1 MKQFFQIDPEFKR
14 LSVPLSAEEER
25 RLEKSLMREGC
36 KDPIVVWNGCI
47 LDGHKR
53 YEVCSYEEIE
63 HETVRMD
70 FATREEAIIW
80 VCKKRMETLTP
91 DGVMYKYLG
100 GRRYACEKIRAQ
112 AIRKERRKQE
122 LETGIQPNTGT
133 APSGRVSIPL
143 ARELG
148 INRTTIEKYGTFAD
162 SMEQIANKDPLM
174 FDVICQGKA
183 VMSYAKISH
192 LAKSDVSKVVS
203 TRRKFLKEEDTKMR
217 RRAPR
222 KKVTEEQGQKNEPER
237 VILPLEMGIKEMPA
251 FDPDMEFRGLT
262 LTIPTWMNAIVRSR
276 SKTNIAQVSE
286 STKKQLAANL
296 RRLEEQIMQTL
307 EVIEK

>member
-1 MKQFFQIDPEFKR
+1 MKQVLQIDPEFKR
-14 LSVPLSAEEER
+14 LSVPFSVEEER
-25 RLEKSLMREGC
+25 RLEKSLMMEGC

-63 HETVRMD
+63 YETVHMD

-80 VCKKRMETLTP
+80 VCKKRMEKLTP
-91 DGVMYKYLG
+91 DDVMYKYLG
-100 GRRYACEKIRAQ
+100 GRRYVCEKIRAQ

-122 LETGIQPNTGT
+122 LEAGTQPNTGT

-162 SMEQIANKDPLM
+162 SMEQIASKDPLM

-192 LAKSDVSKVVS
+192 LAKSEVSKVIS

-217 RRAPR
+217 RRTPR
-222 KKVTEEQGQKNEPER
+222 KKIKEEPRQKNEQEH
-237 VILPLEMGIKEMPA
+237 VLLPLEMGIKEMPA

-262 LTIPTWMNAIVRSR
+262 LTIPTWMNAISRSR
-276 SKTNIAQVSE
+276 TKTNVEMVSE
-286 STKKQLAANL
+286 STKKQLAVNL
-296 RRLEEQIMQTL
+296 RKLEEQIMQTL

>member
-1 MKQFFQIDPEFKR
+1 MKQVLQIDPEFKR
-14 LSVPLSAEEER
+14 LSVPLSLQEEHK
-25 RLEKSLMREGC
+25 LENSLIRVGC
-36 KDPIVVWNGCI
+36 KEPIAVWHGCI

-63 HETVRMD
+63 YETVQMD

-91 DGVMYKYLG
+91 DDVMYKYLG

-112 AIRKERRKQE
+112 AIRKERKKQE
-122 LETGIQPNTGT
+122 LEAGGQPHTGT
-133 APSGRVSIPL
+133 AASGRVSIPL
-143 ARELG
+143 AQELG
-148 INRTTIEKYGTFAD
+148 INRTTIEKYGTFAE
-162 SMEQIANKDPLM
+162 SMEQIASKDPLM

-192 LAKSDVSKVVS
+192 LAKSEVSKVVS
-203 TRRKFLKEEDTKMR
+203 TRRKFLKEENTKMR
-217 RRAPR
+217 CRASR
-222 KKVTEEQGQKNEPER
+222 KTIKAEQSQKNRSEC

-262 LTIPTWMNAIVRSR
+262 LTIPTWMNAISRSR
-276 SKTNIAQVSE
+276 TKTNVAMVSE
-286 STKKQLAANL
+286 STKKQLAAAL
-296 RRLEEQIMQTL
+296 RKLEEQIMQTL

>member
-1 MKQFFQIDPEFKR
+1 MKQVLQIDPEFKR
-14 LSVPLSAEEER
+14 LSVPLSVEEEHK
-25 RLEKSLMREGC
+25 LEKSLMREGC
-36 KDPIVVWNGCI
+36 KDPIIVWNGCI

-53 YEVCSYEEIE
+53 YAVCSYEEIE
-63 HETVRMD
+63 YETVRMD

-80 VCKKRMETLTP
+80 MCKKRMENLTP
-91 DGVMYKYLG
+91 DDVMYKYLG

-122 LETGIQPNTGT
+122 LEAGTQPNTGT
-133 APSGRVSIPL
+133 VPSGRVSIPL

-162 SMEQIANKDPLM
+162 SMEQIASKDPLM

-192 LAKSDVSKVVS
+192 LAKSEVSKVVS
-203 TRRKFLKEEDTKMR
+203 TRRKFLKDEDTKMR

-222 KKVTEEQGQKNEPER
+222 EKIKEKPKQMTEPER

-262 LTIPTWMNAIVRSR
+262 LTIPTWMNAISRSR
-276 SKTNIAQVSE
+276 TKTNVEMVSE
-286 STKKQLAANL
+286 STKKQLAENL

>member
-1 MKQFFQIDPEFKR
+1 MKQVLQIDPEFKR
-14 LSVPLSAEEER
+14 LSVPFSVEEER
-25 RLEKSLMREGC
+25 RLEKSLIREGC

-63 HETVRMD
+63 YETVRME

-80 VCKKRMETLTP
+80 VCKKRMEALTP
-91 DGVMYKYLG
+91 DDVMYKYLG
-100 GRRYACEKIRAQ
+100 GRRYACEKIKAQ

-162 SMEQIANKDPLM
+162 SMEQIASKDPLM

-192 LAKSDVSKVVS
+192 LAKSEVSKVVS

-217 RRAPR
+217 RRAPC
-222 KKVTEEQGQKNEPER
+222 KKVEEKSGQKNEQER

-262 LTIPTWMNAIVRSR
+262 LTIPTWMNAISRSR
-276 SKTNIAQVSE
+276 TKTNVEMVSE
-286 STKKQLAANL
+286 STKKQLAENL
-296 RRLEEQIMQTL
+296 HRLEEQIMQTL